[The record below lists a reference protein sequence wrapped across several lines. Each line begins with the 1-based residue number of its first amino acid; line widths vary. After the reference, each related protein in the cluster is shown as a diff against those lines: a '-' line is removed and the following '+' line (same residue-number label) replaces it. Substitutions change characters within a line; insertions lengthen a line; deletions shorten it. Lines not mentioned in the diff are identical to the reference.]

1 MCSFRMCPPQS
12 KSLSYAPD
20 SLTLM
25 TTSTLEVK
33 HLLLENG
40 QHSIDSLTLFT
51 ELGLINF
58 VIKEW

>member
-1 MCSFRMCPPQS
+1 M
-12 KSLSYAPD
+12 
-20 SLTLM
+20 
-25 TTSTLEVK
+25 TSTLEVK